1 MKTTLFWLFA
11 ALPAWAAAQ
20 SFQALPENSDTL
32 DQLNSLHACSYH
44 QLLPK
49 QTMRHLSPDKLGPV
63 IGVSV
68 DRMEGKVFKLGK
80 YFRPKDKVVF
90 YADDEAFN
98 VAASTNKSGLERA
111 CRFGRAAHAI
121 PTQLER
127 HPRER
132 RRHGV
137 RALPSDFA
145 ATRQNHP
152 SAKADTHVLNVTKAS
167 LGLL

>member
-1 MKTTLFWLFA
+1 MKTTLFLLLA

-20 SFQALPENSDTL
+20 SFQTLPENSDTV

-49 QTMRHLSPDKLGPV
+49 QTMHHLSPDKLGPV

-90 YADDEAFN
+90 YADDEAYN

-111 CRFGRAAHAI
+111 RADSGVLLTQYQRSLSAT
-121 PTQLER
+121 PTSAEDM
-127 HPRER
+127 
-132 RRHGV
+132 V
-137 RALPSDFA
+137 FALFQV
-145 ATRQNHP
+145 TLQQQG
-152 SAKADTHVLNVTKAS
+152 KITHQQKLIRMC
-167 LGLL
+167 LM

>member
-1 MKTTLFWLFA
+1 MKTTLFLLLA

-20 SFQALPENSDTL
+20 SFQTLPENSDTL

-49 QTMRHLSPDKLGPV
+49 QTMHHLSPDKLGPV

-80 YFRPKDKVVF
+80 YFRPKDTVVF
-90 YADDEAFN
+90 YADDEAYN

-111 CRFGRAAHAI
+111 RADSGVLLTQYQRGTELLRYCRDRLQAVEDQVKVLG
-121 PTQLER
+121 E
-127 HPRER
+127 
-132 RRHGV
+132 GG
-137 RALPSDFA
+137 ALQPWTA
-145 ATRQNHP
+145 E
-152 SAKADTHVLNVTKAS
+152 
-167 LGLL
+167 